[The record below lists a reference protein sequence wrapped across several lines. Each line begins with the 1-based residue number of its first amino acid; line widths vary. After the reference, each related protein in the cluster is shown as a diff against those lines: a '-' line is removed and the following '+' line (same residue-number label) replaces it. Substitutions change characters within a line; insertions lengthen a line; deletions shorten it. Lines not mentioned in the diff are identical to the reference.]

1 MSIKSSFSCIGL
13 TYFQRIE
20 LFWRVLSEGRSIAL
34 YRNWPIWADIVG
46 GDFALSQKG
55 LAKKIQ
61 FFGNKVVQ
69 CMKKNTEWLK
79 IFDTFYVINAS
90 SDIVCKG
97 PTSSKL
103 YDNFR
108 SPCMVA

>member
-1 MSIKSSFSCIGL
+1 MTIKSSFSCIGL

-55 LAKKIQ
+55 LAKKIP

-69 CMKKNTEWLK
+69 CMKKNVEWLK

-90 SDIVCKG
+90 SDIVWTKMIDCRYIG
-97 PTSSKL
+97 
-103 YDNFR
+103 
-108 SPCMVA
+108 A

>member
-1 MSIKSSFSCIGL
+1 MTIKSSFSCIGL

-55 LAKKIQ
+55 LAKKIP
-61 FFGNKVVQ
+61 FFENKLVQ
-69 CMKKNTEWLK
+69 CMKKKYEWSKLFD
-79 IFDTFYVINAS
+79 IFFIINAS
-90 SDIVCKG
+90 SDIVWVG
-97 PTSSKL
+97 I
-103 YDNFR
+103 
-108 SPCMVA
+108 